1 MMSDQDKREKII
13 AAAYNVLSVKGYDLA
28 STKEIARTAGV
39 AQGLI
44 NYYFPSKDL
53 LFAEVFRR
61 ETTKYCDIFEPLK
74 NAIGDKP
81 LTIEA
86 IKELLELPKT
96 MAIKEPDWYRL
107 RYELSAIGL
116 RNRGASEILK
126 EMLTVKRAYISSIV
140 EATTHM
146 PNEEANKIASI
157 LFSVIEGLGLQ
168 KIADPEFKYD
178 QAFDTLAVMLGA
190 YLDVISKK

>member
-1 MMSDQDKREKII
+1 MSDQDKREKII

-61 ETTKYCDIFEPLK
+61 ETVKYCDTFEPLK
-74 NAIGDKP
+74 EVSDKP
-81 LTIEA
+81 LTIET

-96 MAIKEPDWYRL
+96 MAINEPDWYRL
-107 RYELSAIGL
+107 RFELSAIGL
-116 RNRGASEILK
+116 RDRGASEILK
-126 EMLTVKRAYISSIV
+126 EMLTTKRAYISAIV
-140 EATTHM
+140 EAATHL
-146 PNEEANKIASI
+146 PKEDANTIASI

-168 KIADPEFKYD
+168 KIADHEFKYD

-190 YLDVISKK
+190 YMELVSKK

>member
-61 ETTKYCDIFEPLK
+61 ETAKYCDTFEPLK
-74 NAIGDKP
+74 DVVGDKP

-96 MAIKEPDWYRL
+96 KAILEPDWYRL

-116 RNRGASEILK
+116 RDRGASEILK
-126 EMLTVKRAYISSIV
+126 EMLTTKRAYISSIV
-140 EATTHM
+140 EATTHL
-146 PNEEANKIASI
+146 PNEEANTIASI

-178 QAFDTLAVMLGA
+178 QAYDTLAVMLGT
-190 YLDVISKK
+190 YLELISKK